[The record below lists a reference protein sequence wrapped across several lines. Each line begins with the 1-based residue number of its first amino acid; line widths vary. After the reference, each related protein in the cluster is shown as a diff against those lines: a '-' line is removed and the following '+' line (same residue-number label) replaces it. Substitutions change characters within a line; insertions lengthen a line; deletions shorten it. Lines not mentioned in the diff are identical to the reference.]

1 MTRKKLREYL
11 NNFIT
16 SLNEHNRYLLNA
28 RLNGLSSVFPFNE
41 YEYILMFLLDR
52 KVIEFEEYERLRKNY
67 VSSNKYLGL
76 FSLAPRIFGQV
87 WGEQHIKDLDSR
99 FQKPNTT
106 IDPNYDGEYDLIL
119 EGIKIEVK
127 ASRAI
132 NKDIRG
138 SLVSKALSKNSD
150 EPFWMN
156 FQQLKLDICDVFI
169 FIGVWVD
176 QINYWVL
183 TSSEVKNNKYISHQ
197 HRGGLEYQI
206 GITNKNITEFDC
218 YEQNSSTL
226 CDYILKIISK
236 RK

>member
-1 MTRKKLREYL
+1 MTRKELREYL

-16 SLNEHNRYLLNA
+16 SLNEHNRNILNA
-28 RLNGLSSVFPFNE
+28 RLNGLLSVFPFNE

-67 VSSNKYLGL
+67 VSSNKYLEL

-99 FQKPNTT
+99 FQKPDTT

-119 EGIKIEVK
+119 NGIKIEVK

-132 NKDIRG
+132 NKNIQG
-138 SLVSKALSKNSD
+138 GLVSKALSKNSD

-169 FIGVWVD
+169 FIGVWTD

-183 TSSEVKNNKYISHQ
+183 TNSEVKNNKYLSHQ
-197 HRGGLEYQI
+197 HRGGVEYQI

-218 YEQNSSTL
+218 YKQDSSIL
-226 CDYILKIISK
+226 YDYILKITSK